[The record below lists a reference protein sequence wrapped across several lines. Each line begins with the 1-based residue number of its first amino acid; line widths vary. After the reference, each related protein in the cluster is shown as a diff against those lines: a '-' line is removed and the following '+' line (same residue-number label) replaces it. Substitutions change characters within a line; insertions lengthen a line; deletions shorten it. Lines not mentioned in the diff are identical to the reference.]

1 MTPFSDLLNVT
12 SDGKLLLQPGVHS
25 LENLLEMEPEEI
37 LAWFKQSQRKD
48 FEETIRRMTEE
59 GHPLKQALG
68 FDRLGGDEKDIPV
81 ELVSAERLDGLFR
94 DLHDHVMDHP
104 VWRHPFFLRIFRGEF
119 DPAQAREFS
128 LQYFNQVKNTRQC
141 VALACGR
148 FSSTQ
153 PRHFGVLSERVSEV
167 TQIVLAQLLAD
178 EYGVGTAAV
187 DDYPDLAGIFSSTT
201 HIVMYRWIFEG
212 LGIPYDQQDRPFIP
226 EVADNITIQ
235 RLVAGNEDFALLEA
249 LSSVGLGMEWGVP
262 EFFTL
267 LLGGLIRF
275 AHREKIPLT
284 RKHLFVLIAHVQ
296 YDVMHAIAVMMV
308 TALYATD
315 DEAVRRIK
323 NAVNML
329 MTGRYAMM
337 SGMYRHIFQ
346 EPCAGPAEAGLAE
359 RYHVTDTRIRDALIA
374 ARRRID
380 PATIIGGEA
389 YCVSTITLFDGWMDN
404 G

>member
-1 MTPFSDLLNVT
+1 MTPFSDLLNVGPA
-12 SDGKLLLQPGVHS
+12 GKLQLQPGIHS
-25 LENLLEMEPEEI
+25 LDNLLEMEPEEI
-37 LAWFKQSQRKD
+37 LSWFKESQRRD
-48 FEETIRRMTEE
+48 FEETIRRMTDE

-68 FDRLGGDEKDIPV
+68 FDRLGSDLQGIPV
-81 ELVSAERLDGLFR
+81 ELVSGERLDALFR
-94 DLHDHVMDHP
+94 DLHDHVMGHP

-119 DPAQAREFS
+119 DLPQARGFA

-153 PRHFGVLSERVSEV
+153 PRHFGMLSERVSEV

-201 HIVMYRWIFEG
+201 HIVMYRWIFDG
-212 LGIPYDQQDRPFIP
+212 LGVPFDQQDQPFIG
-226 EVADNITIQ
+226 EVADNIAIQ
-235 RLVAGNEDFALLEA
+235 RLVAGNEEFTLLEA

-275 AHREKIPLT
+275 AQRENIPLS

-337 SGMYRHIFQ
+337 SGLYRHIFD
-346 EPCAGPAEAGLAE
+346 EPCPGPDQAGLAE
-359 RYHVTDTRIRDALIA
+359 QYHVTDPRIRDALIG

-380 PATIIGGEA
+380 PNTIVNGQAYRDSTATP
-389 YCVSTITLFDGWMDN
+389 FDGWISS
-404 G
+404 